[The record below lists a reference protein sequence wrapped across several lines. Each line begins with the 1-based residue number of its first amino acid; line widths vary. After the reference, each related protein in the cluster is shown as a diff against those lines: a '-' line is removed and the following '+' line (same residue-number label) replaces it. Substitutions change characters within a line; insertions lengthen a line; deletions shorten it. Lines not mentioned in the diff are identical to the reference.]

1 MTSTTLEQ
9 HTGNLPLTGRNAVV
23 TGAASGIGA
32 AIAERL
38 AADGASVA
46 LLARRTDR
54 LDALAGRI
62 TADGGTAFGVGV
74 DVTEQQS
81 VDRGV
86 EVIGERLGRVDLVVN
101 AAGVMLAAPIQQAR
115 SDDWARMIDTNLTG
129 VLRLVGAF
137 SPGLIEA
144 AAAGGTA
151 DLVNISS
158 IASHLVFPGFG
169 VYSAT
174 KAALTQLS
182 AAIRGDLSPYDVRV
196 TNVEPGL
203 TESELG
209 THLSEEAQTILAGM
223 ADAIGQI
230 SSADIAD
237 VVAFAVSRRR
247 DVNLRHLVVL
257 PTRQA

>member
-1 MTSTTLEQ
+1 MTSTTLQ
-9 HTGNLPLTGRNAVV
+9 QSTSALPLTGRTAVV

-54 LDALAGRI
+54 LDELAARI
-62 TADGGTAFGVGV
+62 GGSAFGVGM
-74 DVTEQQS
+74 DVTKQDS

-101 AAGVMLAAPIQQAR
+101 AAGVMLAAPIQEAR
-115 SDDWARMIDTNLTG
+115 SDDWARMIDTNVTG
-129 VLRLVGAF
+129 VLRLIAAF
-137 SPGLIEA
+137 TPGLIEA
-144 AAAGGTA
+144 AAEGGTA

-158 IASHLVFPGFG
+158 IGSHLVFPGYA
-169 VYSAT
+169 VYGAT
-174 KAALTQLS
+174 KAAVTQLS
-182 AAIRGDLSPYDVRV
+182 NAIRADLSPYDVRV

-203 TESELG
+203 TESELI
-209 THLSEEAQTILAGM
+209 SNMSQEAQVAVAGM
-223 ADAIGQI
+223 VGAIAPI
-230 SSADIAD
+230 ASADVAD
-237 VVAFAVSRRR
+237 LVAYVVSRRR
-247 DVNLRHLVVL
+247 EVNLSHLVVL

>member
-1 MTSTTLEQ
+1 MTSTTLTQ
-9 HTGNLPLTGRNAVV
+9 STSILPLTGRNAVV

-46 LLARRTDR
+46 LLARRTER
-54 LDALAGRI
+54 LDDLSGRI
-62 TADGGTAFGVGV
+62 IADGGTAFGVGV
-74 DVTEQQS
+74 DVTQQES

-86 EVIGERLGRVDLVVN
+86 EVIAERLGRVDLVVN
-101 AAGVMLAAPIQQAR
+101 AAGVMLAAPIEQAR

-129 VLRLVGAF
+129 TLRLIGAF
-137 SPGLIEA
+137 TPGLIEA

-158 IASHLVFPGFG
+158 IGSHLVFPGYG
-169 VYSAT
+169 VYGAT
-174 KAALTQLS
+174 KAAVTQLS
-182 AAIRGDLSPYDVRV
+182 NAIRADLSPYDVRV

-209 THLSEEAQTILAGM
+209 NHLSEPAQAGLEGM
-223 ADAIGQI
+223 VEAIGQI
-230 SSADIAD
+230 SSADVAD
-237 VVAFAVSRRR
+237 LVAYVVSRRR
-247 DVNLRHLVVL
+247 EVNLSHLVVL

>member
-1 MTSTTLEQ
+1 MTVLQQSTST
-9 HTGNLPLTGRNAVV
+9 LPLTGRNAVV

-54 LDALAGRI
+54 LDELAGRI
-62 TADGGTAFGVGV
+62 GGSAFGVGM
-74 DVTEQQS
+74 DVTQQSS

-86 EVIGERLGRVDLVVN
+86 ELIGDRLGRVDLVVN
-101 AAGVMLAAPIQQAR
+101 AAGVMLAAPIEQAR

-129 VLRLVGAF
+129 TLRLIGAF
-137 SPGLIEA
+137 TPGLIQA
-144 AAAGGTA
+144 AAEGGTA

-158 IASHLVFPGFG
+158 IGSHLIFPGYG
-169 VYSAT
+169 VYGAT
-174 KAALTQLS
+174 KAAVTQLS
-182 AAIRGDLSPYDVRV
+182 AAIRADLSPYDVRV

-209 THLSEEAQTILAGM
+209 THLSEEAQAGLDGMFDTIG
-223 ADAIGQI
+223 AIA
-230 SSADIAD
+230 SADVAD
-237 VVAFAVSRRR
+237 LVAYVVSRRR
-247 DVNLRHLVVL
+247 EVNLSHLVVL

>member
-1 MTSTTLEQ
+1 MTVLQQSTST
-9 HTGNLPLTGRNAVV
+9 LPLTGRTAVV

-54 LDALAGRI
+54 LDELAERI
-62 TADGGTAFGVGV
+62 GGSAFGVGM
-74 DVTEQQS
+74 DVTQQSS

-101 AAGVMLAAPIQQAR
+101 AAGVMLAAPIQEAR
-115 SDDWARMIDTNLTG
+115 SDDWARMIDTNVTG
-129 VLRLVGAF
+129 VLRLIGAF
-137 SPGLIEA
+137 TPGLIEA

-158 IASHLVFPGFG
+158 IGSHLVFPGYG
-169 VYSAT
+169 VYGAT
-174 KAALTQLS
+174 KAAVTQLS
-182 AAIRGDLSPYDVRV
+182 NAIRADLSPYDVRV
-196 TNVEPGL
+196 TNIEPGL
-203 TESELG
+203 TESELI
-209 THLSEEAQTILAGM
+209 SNMSQEAQVAVEGM
-223 ADAIGQI
+223 LGAIAPI
-230 SSADIAD
+230 ASADVAD
-237 VVAFAVSRRR
+237 LVAYVVSRRR
-247 DVNLRHLVVL
+247 EVNLSHLVVL